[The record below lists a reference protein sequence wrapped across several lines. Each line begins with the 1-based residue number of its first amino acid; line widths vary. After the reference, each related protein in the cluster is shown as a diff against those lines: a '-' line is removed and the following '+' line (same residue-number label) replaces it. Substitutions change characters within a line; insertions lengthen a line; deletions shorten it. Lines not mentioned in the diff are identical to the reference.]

1 MPKGTGQRGHPT
13 KGDSALSRKATQH
26 QDFVGEAAPERDKSR
41 QVEQQ
46 RIRRD
51 QHALEKETVKEM
63 ARELEEIS
71 GVSEPPR
78 REMPVAPEP
87 SPAQTAATATEP
99 ERQRFQIPGSLREGI
114 ELIRHRGP
122 QVLDAL
128 RAKAE
133 ERLVDM
139 PAPVRAAV
147 HLTERAIGLA
157 LWPVRTG
164 ARLFGRALETPAALV
179 RILMSRRPT

>member
-1 MPKGTGQRGHPT
+1 MPKGTGQRGHRT

-26 QDFVGEAAPERDKSR
+26 QDFVGQAEPERDKSR
-41 QVEQQ
+41 EVEQQ

-51 QHALEKETVKEM
+51 QEELKKETVKQM
-63 ARELEEIS
+63 ARELEEVS
-71 GVSEPPR
+71 VVSEPPR
-78 REMPVAPEP
+78 KESSGASEPPPTQAAGMAP
-87 SPAQTAATATEP
+87 EP
-99 ERQRFQIPGSLREGI
+99 ERQRLQFPGSVREGI
-114 ELIRHRGP
+114 ELIRQRGP

-164 ARLFGRALETPAALV
+164 ARLFGRVLETPAALV
-179 RILMSRRPT
+179 RILMARRTT

>member
-1 MPKGTGQRGHPT
+1 MPKGTGQRGHRT
-13 KGDSALSRKATQH
+13 KGT
-26 QDFVGEAAPERDKSR
+26 AP
-41 QVEQQ
+41 Q
-46 RIRRD
+46 
-51 QHALEKETVKEM
+51 
-63 ARELEEIS
+63 
-71 GVSEPPR
+71 
-78 REMPVAPEP
+78 
-87 SPAQTAATATEP
+87 P
-99 ERQRFQIPGSLREGI
+99 ERQRLQIPGSLREGI

-128 RAKAE
+128 RARAE

-179 RILMSRRPT
+179 RILMARRTT

>member
-1 MPKGTGQRGHPT
+1 MPKGTGQRGHRT

-26 QDFVGEAAPERDKSR
+26 HDFVGQAEPERDKSR
-41 QVEQQ
+41 AVEQQ

-51 QHALEKETVKEM
+51 QEELEKETVKEM
-63 ARELEEIS
+63 A
-71 GVSEPPR
+71 
-78 REMPVAPEP
+78 M
-87 SPAQTAATATEP
+87 
-99 ERQRFQIPGSLREGI
+99 
-114 ELIRHRGP
+114 
-122 QVLDAL
+122 LDAL

-179 RILMSRRPT
+179 RILMARRTT